1 MAPKAISVLKFVGTV
16 SVGLLTGLSYTLST
30 LTVSTLLGL
39 PNATSASKALTSVS
53 TSASRHLT
61 ALRNI
66 SGAAFLT
73 AFILSP
79 RNIRHPYLL
88 YTTGFIF
95 SSKLLELVPGCSTL
109 VVTKKVSA
117 GKKEGK
123 RTVPAFTPR
132 GMEASYEV
140 LGAETSS
147 AASDPQ
153 LEEEDEING
162 EEVRGDVESFLKA
175 QIIHGIISSAGFLMA
190 VVGIWGDGA

>member
-1 MAPKAISVLKFVGTV
+1 MA
-16 SVGLLTGLSYTLST
+16 
-30 LTVSTLLGL
+30 
-39 PNATSASKALTSVS
+39 
-53 TSASRHLT
+53 

-109 VVTKKVSA
+109 VITKKISA

-123 RTVPAFTPR
+123 RTVPTFTPR

-147 AASDPQ
+147 AASDAQ
-153 LEEEDEING
+153 IEEED
-162 EEVRGDVESFLKA
+162 EVRGDVESFLKA